1 MLNLGEKQT
10 LKVSKEEKFG
20 IYLVPDNSANPDE
33 RIMLP
38 IKQKPEGI
46 KIGDSLEV
54 FIYRDSADRLIATT
68 NEPLITLG
76 KVARLRVVS
85 TSDIGAFLD
94 WGLEKDL
101 FLPFREQTRPVKVD
115 DQINVAL
122 YIDKSD
128 RLCATMKIYHYLA
141 TNSPYLPNANVTG
154 EIYEISKNFGAFVAV
169 DNKYSALIPPNE
181 IYTNLKVGDT
191 ITARITAI
199 KPDGKIDLALRPKAY
214 IKIGDDAERIITI
227 ISTKYD
233 GTLPFTDKTATPTQ
247 IRETFNM
254 SKNEFKRALGN
265 LLKTNKIT
273 ITPTTITQTNP
284 HSPPNAD

>member
-10 LKVSKEEKFG
+10 LKVIKEEEFG
-20 IYLVPDNSANPDE
+20 IYLIPDNPANPDE

-38 IKQKPEGI
+38 TKQKPEGI

-54 FIYRDSADRLIATT
+54 FIYRDSSDRLIATT

-76 KVARLRVVS
+76 KVAHLKVVS

-181 IYTNLKVGDT
+181 IYGDLKVGDT
-191 ITARITAI
+191 VTARITAI

-214 IKIGDDAERIITI
+214 MKIGDNAERIITI
-227 ISTKYD
+227 ITTEYD
-233 GTLPFTDKTATPTQ
+233 GTLPFTDKTATPDQ
-247 IRETFNM
+247 IREIFGM
-254 SKNEFKRALGN
+254 SKNDFKRALGN
-265 LLKTNKIT
+265 LLKTEKIT
-273 ITPTTITQTNP
+273 ITPTTITLTNQY
-284 HSPPNAD
+284 SPQHAD